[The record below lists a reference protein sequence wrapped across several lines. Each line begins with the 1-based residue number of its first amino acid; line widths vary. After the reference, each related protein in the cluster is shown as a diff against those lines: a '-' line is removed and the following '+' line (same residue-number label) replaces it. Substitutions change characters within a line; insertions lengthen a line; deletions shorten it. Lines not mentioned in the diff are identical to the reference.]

1 MKSIE
6 YNYLWYPLTNF
17 VEIDNCKLKFMVSQ
31 IISPYIEL
39 NMEDINKIE
48 EESFL
53 EEKIVE
59 INPLL
64 RFQELFFMLEHPDLK
79 NYNKGIKEL
88 LTNIILHLI
97 GRVDLYTGQN
107 KKDIIVKEIVKDIKN
122 GAFGKEIKNFFKSFK
137 EYEKYIV
144 ADILYSM
151 YNQLGLVESFKKAFK
166 LIFSDS
172 IIYNNISST
181 TNLVIYLNYRRS
193 NSNLNKIKLLKELF
207 LPLGLEI
214 DLFWINHFGVIGVS
228 STMKIGQIAV
238 F

>member
-1 MKSIE
+1 MKNIE

-17 VEIDNCKLKFMVSQ
+17 VEIDNCKLKFIVSQ
-31 IISPYIEL
+31 VISPYIEL
-39 NMEDINKIE
+39 NMEDINKIDE
-48 EESFL
+48 DSFL
-53 EEKIVE
+53 EEKIID

-64 RFQELFFMLEHPDLK
+64 RFQELFFKLERTDLK
-79 NYNKGIKEL
+79 DYNKEIKEL
-88 LTNIILHLI
+88 LTNIIFHLI
-97 GRVDLYTGQN
+97 GRIDLYTGQN

-144 ADILYSM
+144 ADVLYSM
-151 YNQLGLVESFKKAFK
+151 YNQFGLIESFKKAFK

-172 IIYNNISST
+172 IIYDNISST
-181 TNLVIYLNYRRS
+181 TNLVIYLNYSR
-193 NSNLNKIKLLKELF
+193 NKNNLNKVKVLKELF

-214 DLFWINHFGVIGVS
+214 DLFWINHFGVIGVN
-228 STMKIGQIAV
+228 STMRIGQIAV